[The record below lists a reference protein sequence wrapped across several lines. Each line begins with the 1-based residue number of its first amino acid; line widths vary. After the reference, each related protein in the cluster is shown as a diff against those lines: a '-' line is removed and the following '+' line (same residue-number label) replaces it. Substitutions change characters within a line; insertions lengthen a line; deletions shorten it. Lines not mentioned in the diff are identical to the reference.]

1 MIGKLYKHDIKKMTK
16 TLVWFYLL
24 SLGLAGITRL
34 VNIGSHIQFV
44 NIIGKVLQ
52 GMTFSAIANIL
63 INMVI
68 HVLLAFSRGFYKDE
82 SYLTHTLPVT
92 KTQLFTSK
100 FLAGTTVIVCSLLVS
115 FLSLF
120 ILFYTKDLFNVIKA
134 YLQMS
139 IVGLEMSGG
148 AFVILLVFALI
159 VELLCMMAM
168 AFTAIIKCNTYNTK
182 RIIKGVVWFVVYY
195 MVAAIINLLSI
206 VIVFALSGNISEI
219 SATVMSGK
227 AFVSTIVMAFV
238 DYLVFTIA
246 HFFIANKIFNRGVNV
261 D

>member
-1 MIGKLYKHDIKKMTK
+1 MIAKLYKYDMKKMTK
-16 TLVWFYLL
+16 TLVWFYVLA
-24 SLGLAGITRL
+24 LGLAGITRL

-68 HVLLAFSRGFYKDE
+68 HILVTFSRGFYKDE
-82 SYLTHTLPVT
+82 SYLTHTLPVS
-92 KTQLFTSK
+92 KTQLFTAK

-120 ILFYTKDLFNVIKA
+120 ILFYTKDLFNVLKA
-134 YLQMS
+134 YLEMS
-139 IVGLEMSGG
+139 VVGLNMSGG
-148 AFVILLVFALI
+148 AFVLIMVFALI
-159 VELLCMMAM
+159 IEIISLMAM
-168 AFTAIIKCNTYNTK
+168 AFTTIIKCNTYNTK
-182 RIIKGVVWFVVYY
+182 RIIKGVAWFVVYY
-195 MVAAIINLLSI
+195 MGAAIINILAI
-206 VIVFALSGNISEI
+206 VIVFALTGNISEI

-227 AFVSTIVMAFV
+227 AFVSIIVMAFV
-238 DYLVFTIA
+238 DYLVFTVA